1 MLYNVVEPNLV
12 FSYGAREED
21 KAGRRIHVFFF
32 HLMNFLTGSYIGRS
46 SKLKTIKR
54 AVIRRSH
61 SLDEDERERTGKKKR
76 GKERKEK
83 AERWK
88 HKKCQ
93 RITSNFQW
101 IRRNGVLRLQADF
114 YAMMEFDRYR
124 PFRNMCTGTSSGHI
138 QRFSAHSDSLV
149 SSRAKIE
156 LFRRATFSLSP
167 SFSSTPVFARA
178 L

>member
-1 MLYNVVEPNLV
+1 M
-12 FSYGAREED
+12 AR
-21 KAGRRIHVFFF
+21 
-32 HLMNFLTGSYIGRS
+32 
-46 SKLKTIKR
+46 LKTIKR
-54 AVIRRSH
+54 TVIRRSH
-61 SLDEDERERTGKKKR
+61 SLRRQRQR
-76 GKERKEK
+76 GKGEKKGRKKEGKK

-101 IRRNGVLRLQADF
+101 IRPVQGITPAGRFLCDDGVGQEYDHFAICARA
-114 YAMMEFDRYR
+114 RR
-124 PFRNMCTGTSSGHI
+124 TGI

-156 LFRRATFSLSP
+156 LFRRATFSLS
-167 SFSSTPVFARA
+167 FSSTPVFARA